1 MAVDA
6 PQRSYRAACPGC
18 GAPVEFLSAQSTH
31 AVCAY
36 CNSAVVR
43 KGDVLSR
50 IGKMAELFDDHSPL
64 QLGATGTWNGR
75 PFSLIGR
82 LQYRYGEGTW
92 TEWQL
97 LFADAGQAF
106 LSEDNGAY
114 VLMLPS
120 ATADTSADAAQYEV
134 GRTVT
139 VAGMSCAVASNQSV
153 ALIAAEG
160 ELPRLPPLGRPFAMV
175 ELRSPAGE
183 VLSLDYSCQ
192 PPALCVGSAVRLD
205 QLALHGLR
213 EESATAETGRQLS
226 CPNCGAPVLVALDNT
241 KSITC
246 GACHCIID
254 LSQGVG
260 AELKHALQGEPVR
273 PLIALGGT
281 GQLQGSAWQVVGFQ
295 HRMGHDPA
303 DPDEHFSWDEY
314 LLYNRQRGFTF
325 MVDATDGWSLV
336 RPATGAPVASSNLQ
350 SATYLGTRYQLKES
364 YQAETNYVAG
374 EFYWQVQRG
383 QQTQNRDYSNGSHLL
398 SMERSPNELTW
409 SVGAAIDSAVVAKA
423 FGLEGKKALLERSD
437 VAPVSALKGLGLLTV
452 AGLFLGILLLLLL
465 LSRCAGCD
473 PELDNCAASTTPRS
487 SGGAYGGYSGG
498 GGHK

>member
-1 MAVDA
+1 MAVDS
-6 PQRSYRAACPGC
+6 PQRSYLAACPGC
-18 GAPVEFLSAQSTH
+18 GAPVNFLSAQSTH

-36 CNSAVVR
+36 CKSAVLR
-43 KGDVLSR
+43 QGDVLSR

-64 QLGATGTWNGR
+64 QLGATGTWQGR
-75 PFSLIGR
+75 AFSLIGR
-82 LQYRYGEGTW
+82 LQYRYSEGTW

-120 ATADTSADAAQYEV
+120 ATADTSADAAKYQL
-134 GRTVT
+134 GRTVSA
-139 VAGMSCAVASNQSV
+139 AGRSCAVASNQSV
-153 ALIAAEG
+153 ALLAAEG
-160 ELPRLPPLGRPFAMV
+160 ELPRLPPLGLPFAMV
-175 ELRSPAGE
+175 ELRSSTGE
-183 VLSLDYSCQ
+183 VLSLDYSSQ
-192 PPALCVGSAVRLD
+192 PPALCIGSAVLLD

-213 EESATAETGRQLS
+213 EESSTAETGRRFD
-226 CPNCGAPVLVALDNT
+226 CPNCGAPVQVALDKS

-246 GACHCIID
+246 GACNCIVD
-254 LSQGVG
+254 LSQGIG
-260 AELKHALQGEPVR
+260 AELKHAVQDEPVR
-273 PLIALGGT
+273 SLIALGTT

-295 HRMGHDPA
+295 HRMGHDLA
-303 DPDEHFSWDEY
+303 DPDEHFGWDEY
-314 LLYNRQRGFTF
+314 LLYNRRRGFTF
-325 MVDATDGWSLV
+325 LVDATDGWSLV
-336 RPATGAPVASSNLQ
+336 RPATGAPVLSSNLR
-350 SATYLGTRYQLKES
+350 SATYLGKRYQLKES

-383 QQTQNRDYSNGSHLL
+383 QHTQNRDYSDGRNLL

-409 SVGAAIDSAVVAKA
+409 SVGAAIDSAAVAKA

-437 VAPVSALKGLGLLTV
+437 MTPTSALKGLGLLTV

-473 PELDNCAASTTPRS
+473 PELETCAASTTPRS